1 MKIISK
7 CVEDYIKNG
16 NILKH
21 YLLHMVYNKKTILHK
36 IHYYIYIT
44 LAVGQQE
51 PFEKGLPPSKSTSVN
66 AGSAGTLCDGA
77 SWTHHLAT
85 LTQ

>member
-1 MKIISK
+1 MGTFIKISHYM
-7 CVEDYIKNG
+7 YI
-16 NILKH
+16 I
-21 YLLHMVYNKKTILHK
+21 KTI
-36 IHYYIYIT
+36 
-44 LAVGQQE
+44 AVGQQE
-51 PFEKGLPPSKSTSVN
+51 PFEEGLPPSQSTSVN